1 GPRSLI
7 ASFHLE
13 LDVLSFLQ
21 AFKVETLE
29 AAAMKENLLA
39 VGGADKPKSA
49 IANDP
54 LDCSLH
60 SYLDLRE
67 EGPAFSCRSK
77 TKGGTEV
84 TEESLLHCGA
94 TLPIAN
100 SFVKRQLS
108 VCRGKVRSSY
118 SSKVESS
125 CSKPANWP
133 D

>member
-1 GPRSLI
+1 
-7 ASFHLE
+7 
-13 LDVLSFLQ
+13 
-21 AFKVETLE
+21 
-29 AAAMKENLLA
+29 MKENLLA

-67 EGPAFSCRSK
+67 EGPTFSCRSK
-77 TKGGTEV
+77 TKGGTAV

-94 TLPIAN
+94 TLSIAN
-100 SFVKRQLS
+100 RFVKRQFNRCSVETLGRAAVRAKLS
-108 VCRGKVRSSY
+108 AFSY
-118 SSKVESS
+118 H
-125 CSKPANWP
+125 P

>member
-1 GPRSLI
+1 
-7 ASFHLE
+7 
-13 LDVLSFLQ
+13 
-21 AFKVETLE
+21 
-29 AAAMKENLLA
+29 MKENLLA
-39 VGGADKPKSA
+39 VGGADEPKSA

-100 SFVKRQLS
+100 SFVKQQLS
-108 VCRGKVRSSY
+108 GDNSAGYLAVQGRRVCALAAKVCGKGCQLSAVSDRPRRDSRITGRDWRLKISNG
-118 SSKVESS
+118 VL
-125 CSKPANWP
+125 
-133 D
+133 